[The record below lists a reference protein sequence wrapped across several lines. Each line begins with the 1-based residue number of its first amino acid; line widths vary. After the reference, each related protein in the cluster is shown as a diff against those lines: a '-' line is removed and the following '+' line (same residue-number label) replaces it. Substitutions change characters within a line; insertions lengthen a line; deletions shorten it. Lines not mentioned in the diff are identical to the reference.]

1 MSKKHKNFTKVLKRY
16 IITPQNDKRSRL
28 GGEENMLMKSG
39 LRDIVEGASEGFNI
53 IEEFSEL
60 SPRRK
65 VLLCDHLF
73 VEGRQ
78 AFYNTVEILW
88 PQASIADARRLEKFL
103 YSLKNRS
110 H

>member
-1 MSKKHKNFTKVLKRY
+1 
-16 IITPQNDKRSRL
+16 
-28 GGEENMLMKSG
+28 MLMKSG
-39 LRDIVEGASEGFNI
+39 LRDIAQNSNGQFDV

-60 SPRRK
+60 TPRRK

-73 VEGRQ
+73 TEGRQ
-78 AFYNTVEILW
+78 AFYNTVELLW
-88 PQASIADARRLEKFL
+88 PQASANDAKRLEKFL

>member
-1 MSKKHKNFTKVLKRY
+1 
-16 IITPQNDKRSRL
+16 
-28 GGEENMLMKSG
+28 MLMKSS
-39 LRDIVEGASEGFNI
+39 LREVIEASGGSFDI

-73 VEGRQ
+73 TEGRQ
-78 AFYNTVEILW
+78 AFYNTIELLW
-88 PQASIADARRLEKFL
+88 PQSNDEDVHSLEKFL
-103 YSLKNRS
+103 YSLKYKI

>member
-1 MSKKHKNFTKVLKRY
+1 
-16 IITPQNDKRSRL
+16 
-28 GGEENMLMKSG
+28 MLMRSG
-39 LRDIVEGASEGFNI
+39 LREIVKGSDKFDI

-73 VEGRQ
+73 TEGRQ
-78 AFYNTVEILW
+78 SFYNTVEILW
-88 PQASIADARRLEKFL
+88 PESSHQEVKRLEKFL

>member
-1 MSKKHKNFTKVLKRY
+1 
-16 IITPQNDKRSRL
+16 
-28 GGEENMLMKSG
+28 MLMKSG
-39 LRDIVEGASEGFNI
+39 LRDIADSNDSRFNV

-60 SPRRK
+60 TPRRK

-73 VEGRQ
+73 TEGRQ
-78 AFYNTVEILW
+78 AFYNTVELLW
-88 PQASIADARRLEKFL
+88 PQASADDAKRLEKFL

>member
-1 MSKKHKNFTKVLKRY
+1 
-16 IITPQNDKRSRL
+16 
-28 GGEENMLMKSG
+28 MLMKSG
-39 LRDIVEGASEGFNI
+39 LRDLTGVGSETFSV

-60 SPRRK
+60 TPRRK

-73 VEGRQ
+73 TEGRQ
-78 AFYNTVEILW
+78 AFYNTVELLW
-88 PQASIADARRLEKFL
+88 PQASSEDAKRLEKFL

>member
-1 MSKKHKNFTKVLKRY
+1 
-16 IITPQNDKRSRL
+16 
-28 GGEENMLMKSG
+28 MLMHSG
-39 LRDIVEGASEGFNI
+39 LRDFVDSSSSEFNI
-53 IEEFSEL
+53 IEEFSAL

-73 VEGRQ
+73 TEGQQ
-78 AFYNTVEILW
+78 AFYNMVEVLW
-88 PQASIADARRLEKFL
+88 PQAGMNDIKRLEKFL